1 MIWKLNGLK
10 VAGIGAAMLFALP
23 ALGAECIAPADPG
36 GGWDFT
42 CREVG
47 RLLSEEKLVD
57 GNVQVT
63 NMPGGVGA
71 VAWANVAS
79 KRADDPE
86 LIVATSTVG
95 VTQIAQGKYPSDI
108 GTMRWLAMLGADVGI
123 IAVAKDS
130 PYESLDQLLEALKA
144 DDLHEAAHDVEAM
157 LADAGVRLGRK
168 PD

>member
-23 ALGAECIAPADPG
+23 ALGAECIAPANPG

-71 VAWANVAS
+71 CRVRCAADKLTNGAARRPGRRPAWN
-79 KRADDPE
+79 RA
-86 LIVATSTVG
+86 
-95 VTQIAQGKYPSDI
+95 
-108 GTMRWLAMLGADVGI
+108 
-123 IAVAKDS
+123 
-130 PYESLDQLLEALKA
+130 
-144 DDLHEAAHDVEAM
+144 
-157 LADAGVRLGRK
+157 
-168 PD
+168 